1 MECPFFTNM
10 EKGNST
16 MSSADRQISFKMSSE
31 LADNLGRIANKM
43 DVNMSKMVRGCL
55 LLGMPVFEKNPMLL
69 DVIDTI
75 NSYRKCQSNNGVETA

>member
-1 MECPFFTNM
+1 MP
-10 EKGNST
+10 
-16 MSSADRQISFKMSSE
+16 SADKQISFKMTNSLAEE
-31 LADNLGRIANKM
+31 LSKLSYKM

-75 NSYRKCQSNNGVETA
+75 NSYRKYRSPDDEI